1 MFADRSILVLLR
13 THRQYISLLF
23 MVLID
28 TKEILN
34 IKYCNMRF
42 IVNSISLLKSVQALS
57 GVLNAKNTLPI
68 LDNFLFDLKGNTLFI
83 TASDLETIMTV
94 DLELEMAED
103 DGKIAVPAR
112 LLLDMLKAFSN
123 VPITFSI
130 DGDYKIELAAGDGKY
145 NLSGFN
151 AEEFPQQPVL
161 EDVVK
166 VELESKVM
174 VNAINKTLFA
184 TGTDELRP
192 VMAGVYCDLHDN
204 NITFVATDAHKLVRY
219 KKIGISSD
227 VQVSFIL
234 PKKPLNLLKSNLV
247 VDDSSVA
254 IEYAEKN
261 AIFIF
266 GNIRMV
272 CKLVDGRYPNYEAVI
287 PKENPNVL
295 TVDRTTFLNVI
306 RRVSIFANKSTH
318 QIRLKI
324 SGQELML
331 SAEDLDY
338 SNAAQERLSCN
349 YNGEDLDIGF
359 NSRFLIEMLNNLS
372 SDEVSLHMSQPNR
385 AGLIIPSTNNEEEDI
400 LMLIMPVMLN
410 A

>member
-1 MFADRSILVLLR
+1 
-13 THRQYISLLF
+13 
-23 MVLID
+23 
-28 TKEILN
+28 
-34 IKYCNMRF
+34 MRF
-42 IVNSISLLKSVQALS
+42 IVNSISLLKSVQALG

-68 LDNFLFDLKGNTLFI
+68 LDNFLFDLKGNTLSI

-103 DGKIAVPAR
+103 EGQIAVPAR

-123 VPITFSI
+123 VPITFTV
-130 DGDYKIELAAGDGKY
+130 GTDYKIELAAGEGKY

-151 AEEFPQQPVL
+151 AEEFPQMPVM
-161 EDVVK
+161 EDAVTVD
-166 VELESKVM
+166 LESATL

-184 TGTDELRP
+184 TGNDELRP
-192 VMAGVYCDLHDN
+192 VMAGVFCDLHDN
-204 NITFVATDAHKLVRY
+204 DITFVATDAHKLVRY
-219 KKIGISSD
+219 KKMNVNPGT
-227 VQVSFIL
+227 QVSFIL
-234 PKKPLNLLKSNLV
+234 PKKPLNLLKNNLPNDESKV
-247 VDDSSVA
+247 KID
-254 IEYAEKN
+254 YAEKN
-261 AIFIF
+261 ATFTF
-266 GNIRMV
+266 ESTRMI

-295 TVDRTTFLNVI
+295 TVDRSTFLNVI

-324 SGQELML
+324 SGQELLL

-338 SNAAQERLSCN
+338 SNAAQERLTCN
-349 YNGEDLDIGF
+349 YSGEDLDIGF
-359 NSRFLIEMLNNLS
+359 NSRFLIEMLNNLDS
-372 SDEVSLHMSQPNR
+372 EEISLHMSQPNR
-385 AGLIIPSTNNEEEDI
+385 AGLIIPNTNDEEEDI

>member
-1 MFADRSILVLLR
+1 
-13 THRQYISLLF
+13 
-23 MVLID
+23 
-28 TKEILN
+28 
-34 IKYCNMRF
+34 MRF

-68 LDNFLFDLKGNTLFI
+68 LDNFLFDLKGNTLSI

-123 VPITFSI
+123 VPITFSV

-151 AEEFPQQPVL
+151 AEEFPQQPVV
-161 EDVVK
+161 ENVVK
-166 VELESKVM
+166 VELESQVM
-174 VNAINKTLFA
+174 VKAINKTLFA

-204 NITFVATDAHKLVRY
+204 DITFVATDAHKLVRY
-219 KKIGISSD
+219 KKTNIGSD
-227 VQVSFIL
+227 LQVNFIL
-234 PKKPLNLLKSNLV
+234 PKKPLNLLKSNLP
-247 VDDSSVA
+247 VDETMVG

-261 AIFIF
+261 AVFTF
-266 GNIRMV
+266 GSIRMV

-295 TVDRTTFLNVI
+295 TVERATFLNVI

-324 SGQELML
+324 SGQELLL

-359 NSRFLIEMLNNLS
+359 NSRFLIEMLNNLD